1 MPASPA
7 PSPLD
12 ILWQAPAIMS
22 AVIVGEGLALVL
34 ALAPGGTGD
43 RWVFFGLA
51 SLLAQWVLLL
61 ALGGLYV
68 LRMPLA
74 KLTWQTT
81 AQIAVLLLML
91 STWLVSTAAWFA
103 LRDYWPLAAAAWM
116 GLLWRLTAIALILGM
131 LGLAAMQNYWHAR
144 LLALR
149 AKQAELDALQARIH
163 PHFLFNTLN
172 TGAALVRAQPD
183 KAEQLLLDLSDLF
196 RASLSA
202 PRQVPLSEELAL
214 THRYLQIESLRLGPR
229 LRLRWQVAEDLPQ
242 VEVPILSLQPLAENA
257 VRHGVEPSTTGGN
270 VEISVQLDA
279 GAQFVQVTIA
289 NDVPAAAAHT
299 AGHNVGLASA
309 RERILAIPG
318 SSMQVD
324 LKDGRHIVSILLPLR
339 AAC

>member
-1 MPASPA
+1 VQTSHQPG
-7 PSPLD
+7 PLD
-12 ILWQAPAIMS
+12 MLWQPPAIMS

-34 ALAPGGTGD
+34 ALEPGGTGD

-51 SLLAQWVLLL
+51 SLLAQWVVLL

-68 LRMPLA
+68 LRKPLA

-91 STWLVSTAAWFA
+91 STWLVGTAAWFA
-103 LRDYWPLAAAAWM
+103 LRDYWPLAAATWL
-116 GLLWRLTAIALILGM
+116 GLLWRVTAIALILGM

-149 AKQAELDALQARIH
+149 AKQAELDTLQARIH

-172 TGAALVRAQPD
+172 TGAALVRAQPE

-202 PRQVPLSEELAL
+202 PRQVRLSEELAL

-229 LRLRWQVAEDLPQ
+229 LRLRWQVAEDLPE

-279 GAQFVQVTIA
+279 GTRFVQVTIA
-289 NDVPAAAAHT
+289 NDVPRATAHT

-318 SSMQVD
+318 SSMHVN
-324 LKDGRHIVSILLPLR
+324 LEDGRHIVSILLPLR
-339 AAC
+339 AAS